1 MRRVSKL
8 VAAMSLVPV
17 ALGAATH
24 PVLSDEVADFYK
36 GRSVSIVIGLQAGSG
51 FDVYARVLA
60 RHLGRHIPGNPN
72 IVVQQMPGASGMIAA
87 NWLYNIAP
95 KDGTAIAT
103 FSPSVI
109 TAPFRGTAVAKFEPA
124 RFSWLSNMDESAGT
138 CGVSPAAGIRS
149 FNDLLVRSAIFG
161 ATAAEG
167 PSAMYARAIN
177 GLLGAKIQ
185 VAAGFQGTPAIKLAM
200 MRGEVHGFCG
210 LSVSTIM
217 SSWREEYDSGAYR
230 PIIQISARKHPILKD
245 IPHIN
250 DYVKTNED
258 QQVFDMIFGILA
270 LGRFYVAPPAIP
282 SPTREALRWAFM
294 STMKDPKFLADAA
307 NAEIDI
313 NPMTGEEVEAF
324 IARMSS
330 SSATVIER
338 VNEALRKH

>member
-1 MRRVSKL
+1 MYLAPMV
-8 VAAMSLVPV
+8 
-17 ALGAATH
+17 LGERPAF
-24 PVLSDEVADFYK
+24 SDEVADFYK
-36 GRSVSIVIGLQAGSG
+36 GKSVSIAVGLQAGSG

-60 RHLGRHIPGNPN
+60 RHLSHHIPGNPN

-87 NWLYNIAP
+87 NWLYSIAP

-109 TAPFRGTAVAKFEPA
+109 TAPLRGAAAARFDPS

-138 CGVSPAAGIRS
+138 CGVSPAAGISS
-149 FNDLLVRSAIFG
+149 FNDLLVRPTVFG

-177 GLLGAKIQ
+177 NLLNAKIK

-217 SSWREEYDSGAYR
+217 SSWREEYDSGAFR
-230 PIIQISARKHPILKD
+230 PIIQISAKRHPILKS

-258 QQVFDMIFGILA
+258 QQVFDMIFGVLA

-282 SPTREALRWAFM
+282 SSRREALRLAFM
-294 STMKDPKFLADAA
+294 STMKDSRFLADAA
-307 NAEIDI
+307 KAEIDI

-324 IARMSS
+324 IARMASS
-330 SSATVIER
+330 STAVIER
-338 VNEALRKH
+338 VNEALRRQ

>member
-1 MRRVSKL
+1 MCL
-8 VAAMSLVPV
+8 AAVV
-17 ALGAATH
+17 LGTGGQPAS
-24 PVLSDEVADFYK
+24 SDEVADFYK
-36 GRSVSIVIGLQAGSG
+36 GKSVSIVVGLQAGSG
-51 FDVYARVLA
+51 FDVYGRVLA

-109 TAPFRGTAVAKFEPA
+109 TAPLRGTAVAKFEPA

-138 CGVSPAAGIRS
+138 CGVSPAAGIGS
-149 FNDLLVRSAIFG
+149 FNDLLVQPTIFG

-177 GLLGAKIQ
+177 NLLDAKIK
-185 VAAGFQGTPAIKLAM
+185 VASGFQGTPAIKLAM

-217 SSWREEYDSGAYR
+217 SSWREEYESGAFK
-230 PIIQISARKHPILKD
+230 PVIQISAKRHPILKG

-250 DYVKTNED
+250 DYVKTSED

-282 SPTREALRWAFM
+282 SSRRDALREAFM

-307 NAEIDI
+307 NTEIDI

-324 IARMSS
+324 IARMAS
-330 SSATVIER
+330 SSAVVIDR
-338 VNEALRKH
+338 VNEALRRQ